1 MWALNSMTSRFIS
14 ERRGI
19 FEMETGESHPK
30 KKRQRLELCRHSQG
44 VLGPPAAGRDK
55 EGLSPR
61 VSGGC
66 TALTIL

>member
-30 KKRQRLELCRHSQG
+30 KRGRNWSYVDTAKEYWGHQQLEETRKDYPLESLEG
-44 VLGPPAAGRDK
+44 VQP
-55 EGLSPR
+55 
-61 VSGGC
+61 
-66 TALTIL
+66 

>member
-30 KKRQRLELCRHSQG
+30 KKEAEIG
-44 VLGPPAAGRDK
+44 AM
-55 EGLSPR
+55 
-61 VSGGC
+61 
-66 TALTIL
+66 